1 MNICQNTI
9 IYFAM
14 NKNIWEDTEMSNIY
28 RDIATRTSGDI
39 YIGVVGP
46 VRTGKSTFI
55 KKFMETLIVP
65 NIQNDYDKKRAKDEM
80 PQSAAGKTVMTT
92 EPKFI
97 PDEAVNVTL
106 DGGEEFSCKMIDCVG
121 YIVPEALGNYEN
133 GEVRMVMTPWS
144 DESMPFDRA
153 AEIGTEKVI
162 REHATIGILVT
173 CDGSFGDIK
182 RSNYEAAEARVASEL
197 HEINKPFAIVLNSAH
212 PESAEA
218 ISLALELEEKYKAPV
233 ALINCLEMDREDIG
247 HILELVLM
255 EFPVT
260 EIKVD
265 FPPFISS
272 LSPAHPIYKSISESV
287 IECAKNIRVA
297 GDVSKCFASASENEN
312 IKNAVISKLDLGT
325 GSANITVNA
334 ADGLF
339 YNIISDITG
348 LDIADDA
355 ALMDMI
361 SEFSAAKKKYD
372 KVSAA
377 LEEVSATGY
386 GIVVPDLYDLKLEE
400 PEIVKKSGGYGVK
413 LRASAP
419 SIHMIR
425 ADITTE
431 VSPIVGTEAQSE
443 ELVNFLLQEFETDP
457 QKIWETNMFG
467 KSLYE
472 LVNEGLHT
480 KLSHMPE
487 DARARLSET
496 LQRVINEGAGGLVCI
511 IL

>member
-1 MNICQNTI
+1 
-9 IYFAM
+9 
-14 NKNIWEDTEMSNIY
+14 MSNIY

-55 KKFMETLIVP
+55 KKFRETVIVP
-65 NIQNDYDKKRAKDEM
+65 NIANEYDKKRAKDEM

-97 PDEAVNVTL
+97 PDEAVTVTL

-162 REHATIGILVT
+162 REHATIAVLVT
-173 CDGSFGDIK
+173 CDGSFGEIG
-182 RSNYEAAEARVASEL
+182 RANYEAAEARVASEL
-197 HEINKPFAIVLNSAH
+197 KEISKPFVIVLNSAH
-212 PESAEA
+212 PESPEA
-218 ISLALELEEKYKAPV
+218 IALALELEKKYQAPV
-233 ALINCLEMDREDIG
+233 ALVNCLTLDKEDIG

-255 EFPVT
+255 EFPVN
-260 EIKVD
+260 EICVKL
-265 FPPFISS
+265 PSFIAS
-272 LSPAHPIYKSISESV
+272 LDENHPVYKSIFETVKESAESIKV
-287 IECAKNIRVA
+287 TGNISA
-297 GDVSKCFASASENEN
+297 AFSGASENKH
-312 IKNAVISKLDLGT
+312 IKSAYVSRLDLGT
-325 GSANITVNA
+325 GNAQVALSA

-339 YNIISDITG
+339 YNLISEVTG
-348 LDIADDA
+348 ASVSDDA
-355 ALMDMI
+355 QLLNVLSDLAQ
-361 SEFSAAKKKYD
+361 AKKKYD
-372 KVSAA
+372 KVAAA
-377 LEEVSATGY
+377 LDEVNSTGY
-386 GIVVPDLYDLKLEE
+386 GIVVPDIYDLKLEE
-400 PEIVKKSGGYGVK
+400 PQIVKKSGGYGVE

-419 SIHMIR
+419 SIHMIK
-425 ADITTE
+425 AEIKTE

-443 ELVNFLLQEFETDP
+443 ELVNFLLREFETDP
-457 QKIWETNMFG
+457 QKIWETNMLG

-480 KLSHMPE
+480 KLSHMPD

>member
-1 MNICQNTI
+1 
-9 IYFAM
+9 
-14 NKNIWEDTEMSNIY
+14 MSNIY

-55 KKFMETLIVP
+55 KKFMETIIVP
-65 NIQNDYDKKRAKDEM
+65 NIPNEYDKKRAKDEM

-162 REHATIGILVT
+162 REHATIGVLVT
-173 CDGSFGDIK
+173 CDGSFGEISRD
-182 RSNYEAAEARVASEL
+182 NYEAAEARVASEL
-197 HEINKPFAIVLNSAH
+197 HEINKPFVIVLNSAH
-212 PESAEA
+212 PESPAA
-218 ISLALELEEKYKAPV
+218 VNLALEMEKKYKAPV
-233 ALINCLEMDREDIG
+233 ALVNCLELNKEDIG

-255 EFPVT
+255 EFPVS
-260 EIKVD
+260 EIRVSL
-265 FPPFISS
+265 PSFIAS
-272 LSPAHPIYKSISESV
+272 LDPSHPVYKSVFDTIT
-287 IECAKNIRVA
+287 ECAKNVKVT
-297 GDVSKCFASASENEN
+297 GDISSAFSAATENEN
-312 IKNAVISKLDLGT
+312 IKSAYVSRLDLGT
-325 GSANITVNA
+325 GNA
-334 ADGLF
+334 EILVTAKDGLF
-339 YNIISDITG
+339 YRLISDVTG
-348 LDIADDA
+348 TEIADDA
-355 ALMDMI
+355 ELM
-361 SEFSAAKKKYD
+361 STLASFAEAKKKYD
-372 KVSAA
+372 KVAQA
-377 LEEVSATGY
+377 LEEVNATGY
-386 GIVVPDLYDLKLEE
+386 GIVVPDIYDLKLEE
-400 PEIVKKSGGYGVK
+400 PEIVKKSGGYGVQ

-419 SIHMIR
+419 SIHMIK
-425 ADITTE
+425 ADIKTE

-443 ELVNFLLQEFETDP
+443 ELVNFLLREFETDP
-457 QKIWETNMFG
+457 QKIWETNMLG

>member
-1 MNICQNTI
+1 
-9 IYFAM
+9 
-14 NKNIWEDTEMSNIY
+14 MSNIY

-55 KKFMETLIVP
+55 KKFMETVIVP
-65 NIQNDYDKKRAKDEM
+65 NIANEYDKKRAKDEM

-97 PDEAVNVTL
+97 PDEAVTVTL

-162 REHATIGILVT
+162 REHATIAVLVT
-173 CDGSFGDIK
+173 CDGSFGEIG
-182 RSNYEAAEARVASEL
+182 RANYEAAEARVASEL
-197 HEINKPFAIVLNSAH
+197 KEISKPFVIVLNSAH
-212 PESAEA
+212 PESPEA
-218 ISLALELEEKYKAPV
+218 IALALELEKKYQAPV
-233 ALINCLEMDREDIG
+233 ALVNCLTLDKEDIG

-255 EFPVT
+255 EFPVN
-260 EIKVD
+260 EICVKL
-265 FPPFISS
+265 PSFIAS
-272 LSPAHPIYKSISESV
+272 LDENHPVYKSIFETVKESAESIKV
-287 IECAKNIRVA
+287 TGNISA
-297 GDVSKCFASASENEN
+297 AFSGASENKH
-312 IKNAVISKLDLGT
+312 IKSAYVSRLDLGT
-325 GSANITVNA
+325 GNAQVALSA

-339 YNIISDITG
+339 YNLISEVTG
-348 LDIADDA
+348 ASVSDDA
-355 ALMDMI
+355 QLLNVLSDLAQ
-361 SEFSAAKKKYD
+361 AKKKYD
-372 KVSAA
+372 KVAAA
-377 LEEVSATGY
+377 LDEVNSTGY
-386 GIVVPDLYDLKLEE
+386 GIVVPDIYDLKLEE
-400 PEIVKKSGGYGVK
+400 PQIVKKSGGYGVE

-419 SIHMIR
+419 SIHMIK
-425 ADITTE
+425 AEIKTE

-443 ELVNFLLQEFETDP
+443 ELVNFLLREFETDP
-457 QKIWETNMFG
+457 QKIWETNMLG

-480 KLSHMPE
+480 KLSHMPD

>member
-1 MNICQNTI
+1 
-9 IYFAM
+9 
-14 NKNIWEDTEMSNIY
+14 MSNIY

-55 KKFMETLIVP
+55 KKFMETVIVP
-65 NIQNDYDKKRAKDEM
+65 NIANEYDKKRAKDER

-97 PDEAVNVTL
+97 PDEAVTVTL

-162 REHATIGILVT
+162 REHATIAVLVT
-173 CDGSFGDIK
+173 CDGSFGEIG
-182 RSNYEAAEARVASEL
+182 RANYEAAEARVASEL
-197 HEINKPFAIVLNSAH
+197 KEISKPFVIVLNSAH
-212 PESAEA
+212 PESPEA
-218 ISLALELEEKYKAPV
+218 IALALELEKKYQAPV
-233 ALINCLEMDREDIG
+233 ALVNCLTLDKEDIG

-255 EFPVT
+255 EFPVN
-260 EIKVD
+260 EICVKL
-265 FPPFISS
+265 PSFIAS
-272 LSPAHPIYKSISESV
+272 LDENHPVYKSIFETVKESAESITV
-287 IECAKNIRVA
+287 TGNISA
-297 GDVSKCFASASENEN
+297 AFSGASENKH
-312 IKNAVISKLDLGT
+312 IKSAYVSRLDLGT
-325 GSANITVNA
+325 GNAQVALSA

-339 YNIISDITG
+339 YNLISEVTG
-348 LDIADDA
+348 ASVSDDA
-355 ALMDMI
+355 QLLNVLSDLAQ
-361 SEFSAAKKKYD
+361 AKKKYD

-377 LEEVSATGY
+377 LDEVNSTGY
-386 GIVVPDLYDLKLEE
+386 GIVVPDIYDLKLEE
-400 PEIVKKSGGYGVK
+400 PQIVKKSGGYGVE

-419 SIHMIR
+419 SIHMIK
-425 ADITTE
+425 AEIKTE

-443 ELVNFLLQEFETDP
+443 ELVNFLLREFETDP
-457 QKIWETNMFG
+457 QKIWETNMLG

-480 KLSHMPE
+480 KLSHMPD

>member
-1 MNICQNTI
+1 
-9 IYFAM
+9 
-14 NKNIWEDTEMSNIY
+14 MSNIY
-28 RDIATRTSGDI
+28 RDIATRTAGDI

-55 KKFMETLIVP
+55 KKFMETVIVP
-65 NIQNDYDKKRAKDEM
+65 NIKGDYDKKRAKDEM

-97 PDEAVNVTL
+97 PDEAVTVTL

-133 GEVRMVMTPWS
+133 GELRMVMTPWS
-144 DESMPFDRA
+144 DEPMAFDRA

-162 REHATIGILVT
+162 REHATIGVLVT
-173 CDGSFGDIK
+173 CDGTFGDIP

-197 HEINKPFAIVLNSAH
+197 HEINKPFVVVLNSAH

-218 ISLALELEEKYKAPV
+218 VSLALELEKRYSAPV
-233 ALINCLEMDREDIG
+233 ALVNCLELDKEDIG

-255 EFPVT
+255 EFPVC
-260 EIKVD
+260 EIRVEL
-265 FPPFISS
+265 PNFIAS
-272 LSPAHPIYKSISESV
+272 LEHTHPVYKSILAKV
-287 IECAKNIRVA
+287 LECAENINVT
-297 GDVSKCFASASENEN
+297 GDIGTCFAAAAENEH
-312 IKNAVISKLDLGT
+312 IKSTYVSRLDLGT
-325 GSANITVNA
+325 GKAEIAVTP

-339 YNIISDITG
+339 YRLISDVAGTEIT
-348 LDIADDA
+348 DDA
-355 ALMDMI
+355 SLMSTI
-361 SEFSAAKKKYD
+361 GQFAGAKRKYD
-372 KVSAA
+372 KVAA
-377 LEEVSATGY
+377 AIDEVNSTGY
-386 GIVVPDLYDLKLEE
+386 GIVVPDIYDLTLEE

-419 SIHMIR
+419 SIHMIK
-425 ADITTE
+425 ADIETE

-443 ELVNFLLQEFETDP
+443 ELVNFLLREFETDP
-457 QKIWETNMFG
+457 QRIWETNMLG

-472 LVNEGLHT
+472 LVNEGLHA
-480 KLSHMPE
+480 KLSHMPD

-496 LQRVINEGAGGLVCI
+496 LRRVINEGAGGLVCI